1 MTSTTA
7 LTVQNTK
14 GVTGVHIIPSD
25 FVGRQIEACLEDV
38 GADVIK
44 TGKSYTQSCILKK
57 IMSLTE
63 LYKKGMLASAE
74 TIEVIAKLI
83 TKFNIPTLVI
93 DPVYNHHN
101 IPS

>member
-14 GVTGVHIIPSD
+14 GVTGVHVIPSD

-44 TGKSYTQSCILKK
+44 TGELLHSICIMKT
-57 IMSLTE
+57 IILT
-63 LYKKGMLASAE
+63 KM
-74 TIEVIAKLI
+74 
-83 TKFNIPTLVI
+83 N
-93 DPVYNHHN
+93 
-101 IPS
+101 

>member
-14 GVTGVHIIPSD
+14 GVTGVHVIPSD

-44 TGKSYTQSCILKK
+44 TGEFSTTFCIIQMLLTKLYLKRNAGIRRDNRSHCK
-57 IMSLTE
+57 TNNQIQRSN
-63 LYKKGMLASAE
+63 SS
-74 TIEVIAKLI
+74 
-83 TKFNIPTLVI
+83 
-93 DPVYNHHN
+93 D
-101 IPS
+101 